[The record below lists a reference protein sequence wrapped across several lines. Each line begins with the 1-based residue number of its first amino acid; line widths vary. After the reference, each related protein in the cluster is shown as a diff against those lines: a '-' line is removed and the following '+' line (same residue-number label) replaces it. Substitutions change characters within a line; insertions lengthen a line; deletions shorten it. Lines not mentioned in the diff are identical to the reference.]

1 MKVTLKEEMETLLIP
16 LYGKAQMSR
25 KGLFQDREAE
35 EAVAQIDYDFSRL
48 HIQEKTQVML
58 SIRGALID
66 EFAASFLKEHPDSTA
81 VYLGCGLDA
90 RARRV
95 GAEAGLWYD
104 LDFPE
109 VIEIKKQLYKETAQY
124 KYIPSSVTD
133 WDWIDQVETNG
144 HPVLVI
150 AEGLF
155 MYLSGEDI
163 QSLFIRMRDKF
174 KDIILIFDAYSALTA
189 RQAKHHPSLKKTGA
203 VIQWGFDSPAEIEA
217 FGSGISCLKT
227 LYLTD
232 KGAVKNLPFGYR
244 AMFGLAGSFKTAR
257 EAHRL
262 FVFRL
267 ASQP

>member
-1 MKVTLKEEMETLLIP
+1 MTS
-16 LYGKAQMSR
+16 QSC
-25 KGLFQDREAE
+25 
-35 EAVAQIDYDFSRL
+35 
-48 HIQEKTQVML
+48 TQVML

-66 EFAASFLKEHPDSTA
+66 EFASSYLREHPDSTA

-90 RARRV
+90 RERRI
-95 GAEAGLWYD
+95 GGTASLWYD

-109 VIEIKKQLYKETAQY
+109 VIGIKKQLFDETAQY

-144 HPVLVI
+144 RPVLVI

-163 QSLFIRMRDKF
+163 QSLFVRMRDKF
-174 KDIILIFDAYSALTA
+174 KDVILIFDAYSSLTA
-189 RQAKHHPSLKKTGA
+189 RQAKRHPSLKKTGA
-203 VIQWGFDSPAEIEA
+203 MIQWGVDSPGEIEA
-217 FGSGISCLKT
+217 FGSGISHLKT

-232 KGAVKNLPFGYR
+232 KSAIQNLPFGYR
-244 AMFGLAGSFKTAR
+244 AMFGLAGSFKTAK

-267 ASQP
+267 TSQPQGTAMES